1 MCAVS
6 IAWKRTFVIGCEV
19 YLFTLYSQNEGSKGQ
34 KECACYTLVE
44 GTVDEHGDFILFGCF
59 NSQDS

>member
-6 IAWKRTFVIGCEV
+6 LAWKRTFVIGWEV
-19 YLFTLYSQNEGSKGQ
+19 YLFTLYSQNEDSKGP

-44 GTVDEHGDFILFGCF
+44 GTVDGHGDFILFGCF
-59 NSQDS
+59 NSQAS